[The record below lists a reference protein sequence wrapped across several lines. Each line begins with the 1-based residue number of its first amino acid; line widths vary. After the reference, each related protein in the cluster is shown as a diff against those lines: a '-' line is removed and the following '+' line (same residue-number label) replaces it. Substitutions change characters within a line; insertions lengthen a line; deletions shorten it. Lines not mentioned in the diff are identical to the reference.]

1 MTLLFDRRRQAP
13 RRLLQEP
20 AGVAGCAAE
29 PTPDRPAFRSEA
41 AIFRSQGVSLAAA
54 ALVFA
59 ALVAWLRIVDRPWI
73 CPCGVVALWQGELS
87 QAQNSQQFSDWYSAL
102 HVIFGMALFGFVAR
116 MAPRW
121 PLAKRAVLAVAS
133 SAAWEA
139 MENTPAL
146 IAMFSHSPD
155 APDYFGDSILNATG
169 DTIFVLA
176 GFFAASKLP
185 AWATVLL
192 AIGLDLVVEVAIGDG
207 FVLGTLRLLRIAG

>member
-1 MTLLFDRRRQAP
+1 MLARCAP
-13 RRLLQEP
+13 EP
-20 AGVAGCAAE
+20 KVE
-29 PTPDRPAFRSEA
+29 RPAFRSDA
-41 AIFRSQGVSLAAA
+41 SIFRSHGVSLATA
-54 ALVFA
+54 ALLFA
-59 ALVAWLRIVDRPWI
+59 ALVVWLRIVDRPWI
-73 CPCGVVALWQGELS
+73 CPCGFVELWQGELS
-87 QAQNSQQFSDWYSAL
+87 PAQNSQQFSHWYPAL
-102 HVIFGMALFGFVAR
+102 HVIFGMALFGFVDR

-133 SAAWEA
+133 SGAWEA

-169 DTIFVLA
+169 DTIFVMA
-176 GFFAASKLP
+176 GFFLAARLP

-207 FVLGTLRLLRIAG
+207 FVLGTLRLLRIAV